1 MYHSHF
7 LSKDFQKVKKYK
19 HYAAVLSHLKNKS
32 KTEYYSMQFSKH
44 KDNLKQTWKLIG
56 TLVKR
61 KTKGQTLPQR
71 ITQNNR
77 TFTQEKDIAELFN
90 NFFVNIGP
98 TLAKEIKT
106 DHTDPLQYIE
116 STPANS
122 FYLAPVTQTQV
133 FTLFSGLKENKASL
147 NVPNKLIKL
156 ASAQLSVPFTE
167 IYNESILSGEFP
179 EIFKISKVIPIFKSG
194 SISEL
199 GNYRPIAVISPFS
212 KVLERLVYDQL
223 VSYLEKECLLYNF
236 QFGFRKGYS
245 TEYAILETVEKLKL
259 AVDDQKVTCGI
270 FLDFSKAFDTITTI
284 FS

>member
-77 TFTQEKDIAELFN
+77 TFTQEKNIAELFN

-98 TLAKEIKT
+98 TLAKKI
-106 DHTDPLQYIE
+106 
-116 STPANS
+116 
-122 FYLAPVTQTQV
+122 
-133 FTLFSGLKENKASL
+133 
-147 NVPNKLIKL
+147 KLIIQTL
-156 ASAQLSVPFTE
+156 CN
-167 IYNESILSGEFP
+167 I
-179 EIFKISKVIPIFKSG
+179 
-194 SISEL
+194 
-199 GNYRPIAVISPFS
+199 
-212 KVLERLVYDQL
+212 
-223 VSYLEKECLLYNF
+223 
-236 QFGFRKGYS
+236 
-245 TEYAILETVEKLKL
+245 
-259 AVDDQKVTCGI
+259 
-270 FLDFSKAFDTITTI
+270 
-284 FS
+284 